1 MGYKFKCDK
10 NTFYELNTHPPVR
23 ISKNTFGQIILGR
36 TSWPAF
42 LVDFAQN
49 PPLECKRCCKRII
62 VLKHRHIFLRAITL
76 NTIKTLY
83 TG

>member
-1 MGYKFKCDK
+1 MGYKFKCNK
-10 NTFYELNTHPPVR
+10 NTFYGLHIYPPIR
-23 ISKNTFGQIILGR
+23 ISKNISGQMILSR
-36 TSWPAF
+36 PSWPVF

-49 PPLECKRCCKRII
+49 LPLECKQCCKRII
-62 VLKHRHIFLRAITL
+62 VLKYRHIFLRAITL